1 MSLGFERESRMVG
14 HFPPSS
20 RVTGVKCF
28 AAADMTMR
36 PTRGLP
42 ERDTYI
48 VKVLFG
54 NKSFL
59 VLVFEWS
66 I

>member
-1 MSLGFERESRMVG
+1 MEITNKATFKSEGLDRESRMVG

-36 PTRGLP
+36 PICGLP
-42 ERDTYI
+42 ERGVHIT
-48 VKVLFG
+48 K
-54 NKSFL
+54 KK
-59 VLVFEWS
+59 
-66 I
+66 